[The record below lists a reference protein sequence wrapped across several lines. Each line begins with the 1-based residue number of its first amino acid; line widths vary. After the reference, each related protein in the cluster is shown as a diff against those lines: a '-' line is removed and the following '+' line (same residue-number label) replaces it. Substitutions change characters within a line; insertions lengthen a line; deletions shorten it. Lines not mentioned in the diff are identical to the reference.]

1 MKISGW
7 EDFSELISSCHEL
20 MDAPE
25 VAVFKTLR
33 SVLNRGCRWN
43 KEKQKAQL
51 EEVYCNIIKKYRND
65 DGFKQIMSEH
75 IQLMGEN
82 KISFLSN
89 NELITSIPNE

>member
-33 SVLNRGCRWN
+33 SVLNRGCRCN
-43 KEKQKAQL
+43 KEKKKAQL

-75 IQLMGEN
+75 IQLIGEN